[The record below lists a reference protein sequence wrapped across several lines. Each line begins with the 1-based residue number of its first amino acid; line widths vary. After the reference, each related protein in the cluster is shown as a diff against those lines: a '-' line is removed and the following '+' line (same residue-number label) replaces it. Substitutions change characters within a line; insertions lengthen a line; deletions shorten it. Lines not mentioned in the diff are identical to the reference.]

1 MYAIM
6 VHNSESGNKRLLQES
21 LMERSDENLEK
32 LGQACEEWK
41 AEFPECNYFV
51 VKIDYEVMK

>member
-1 MYAIM
+1 MYAIL
-6 VHNSESGNKRLLQES
+6 VESNGWKDILES
-21 LMERSDENLEK
+21 SLCERSDENLQK
-32 LGQACEEWK
+32 LGQSCEEWK